1 MCKMNAFSQKIF
13 LKLPVPSEEEP
24 ASDHRSLQE
33 ALSRHGFASV
43 DLPLP
48 MLQKLYPLC
57 RDSERGFT
65 VTLTYHGENWI
76 VTALEPGD
84 TRLHHYGLAV
94 DYGSTTIVMELV
106 DLNSGTVLARKRES
120 SGQIAYGTDILTRIT
135 FTMEDPSHAQLLQQA
150 TVDTFHRLFD
160 ALQEDTGINPRECS
174 VMVISGNTT
183 MIHFLLKLN
192 AWTVFASPFA
202 PVTKNPGWF
211 RGRELGMDFE
221 GLIYIIPAASNYVGG
236 DIISGLIKLDL
247 CKRPEP
253 SLFFDIGTNGELV
266 VGNNEWLLA
275 GAGAAGPALEGYIS
289 RYGMQAR
296 PGAIDTVAIQGENLT
311 YTTIGGEKP
320 LGICGSGIIDLL
332 AQMRLAGW
340 VNIAGHLNPQASPR
354 IRYLADEKQYAAV
367 YATEAESASGQPLF
381 FTQTDISQYLETKA
395 AAYTMVECL
404 LDTVGFTPDD
414 LSHCYLSGAF
424 SAHSNL
430 ESAIT
435 IGMFPDLP
443 RDRYTAITNTSLEGA
458 RLLLLDHSLVEEAN
472 RLAEHAYCFQFAS
485 VPDFLVRMQAAKFIP
500 HTDMNRFPTVRKKL
514 QETASGTA
522 SGDF

>member
-1 MCKMNAFSQKIF
+1 MKAFSQKVYITF
-13 LKLPVPSEEEP
+13 PVPTEEEP
-24 ASDHRSLQE
+24 TSDHRQLQDE
-33 ALSRHGFASV
+33 LSRQGFSPV
-43 DLPLP
+43 TLPLP
-48 MLQKLYPLC
+48 MLQKLYPMC
-57 RDSERGFT
+57 REAENGIT
-65 VTLTYHGENWI
+65 VTLTYHGADWV
-76 VTALEPGD
+76 VTGLEPGD
-84 TRLHHYGLAV
+84 TRSHHYGLAV

-106 DLNSGTVLARKRES
+106 DLNSGAVLARERES

-135 FTMEDPSHAQLLQQA
+135 FTMENRENMDLLQQA
-150 TVDTFHRLFD
+150 TVETFHRLFD
-160 ALQEDTGINPRECS
+160 TLQEETGVDPRTCP

-211 RGRELGMDFE
+211 RGQELGMDF
-221 GLIYIIPAASNYVGG
+221 GGFVYIIPAASNYVGG
-236 DIISGLIKLDL
+236 DIVSGLLKLDL
-247 CKRPEP
+247 CRRPEP

-296 PGAIDTVAIQGENLT
+296 PGAIDTVSISGEKLT
-311 YTTIGGEKP
+311 CTTIGGAKP

-340 VNIAGHLNPQASPR
+340 VDIAGHLNPEASSR
-354 IRYLADEKQYAAV
+354 IRYLPEENQYAAV
-367 YATEAESASGQPLF
+367 YADEQESASGEPLF
-381 FTQTDISQYLETKA
+381 FSQTDINQYLETKA

-404 LDTVGFTPDD
+404 LDTVGFTPED
-414 LSHCYLSGAF
+414 LSRCYLSGAF

-458 RLLLLDHSLVEEAN
+458 RLMLLDYTLVEEAN
-472 RLAEHAYCFQFAS
+472 RLAEHTYCFQFAS

-500 HTDMNRFPTVRKKL
+500 HTDMSRYPTVQAKL
-514 QETASGTA
+514 SR
-522 SGDF
+522 

>member
-1 MCKMNAFSQKIF
+1 MRSFSQKIF
-13 LKLPVPSEEEP
+13 LKLPVPTEEEP
-24 ASDHRSLQE
+24 SDDQQNLRK
-33 ALSRHGFASV
+33 ALENRGFAPV
-43 DLPLP
+43 QLPLP
-48 MLQKLYPLC
+48 MLQKLYPMC
-57 RDSERGFT
+57 RDAERGMT
-65 VTLTYHGENWI
+65 ATLVYHGADWI
-76 VTALEPGD
+76 AADLEPGD
-84 TRLHHYGLAV
+84 TRLQHYGLAV

-106 DLNSGTVLARKRES
+106 DLNSGAVLSRKRES
-120 SGQIAYGTDILTRIT
+120 SGQIAYGTDILSRIT
-135 FTMEDPSHAQLLQQA
+135 FTMEDPRNRELLQQA
-150 TVDTFHRLFD
+150 TVDTFHSLFD
-160 ALQEDTGINPRECS
+160 SIQEDSGIDPRKCA

-192 AWTVFASPFA
+192 AWTVFSSPFA
-202 PVTKNPGWF
+202 PVVRDPGWF
-211 RGRELGMDFE
+211 RGEELGMAFG
-221 GLIYIIPAASNYVGG
+221 GLVYIVPGASNYVGG
-236 DIISGLIKLDL
+236 DIISGLLGLEL

-296 PGAIDTVAIQGENLT
+296 PGAIDTVSIAGEKLT

-340 VNIAGHLNPQASPR
+340 ISIAGHLNPVASPR
-354 IRYLADEKQYAAV
+354 IRYLAEEKQYAAV
-367 YATEAESASGQPLF
+367 YATEEESASGKPLF

-404 LDTVGFTPDD
+404 LDTVGFTPGE
-414 LSHCYLSGAF
+414 LSRCYLSGAF

-443 RDRYTAITNTSLEGA
+443 RERYTAITNTSLEGA
-458 RLLLLDHSLVEEAN
+458 RLLLLDYTLAEEAK
-472 RLAEHAYCFQFAS
+472 RMAEHMYCFQFAS

-500 HTDMNRFPTVRKKL
+500 HTDMGKFPTIREKL
-514 QETASGTA
+514 P
-522 SGDF
+522 